1 VSAVVPPKPKRPP
14 GKSSKL
20 QMIRLGVRSSLAVFY
35 DESFGVDIG
44 RTWIPTLPAL
54 KKRWMFTVREPEL
67 AREVLVRRAG
77 DFHKSDI
84 MDPMLQDVTGDSLF
98 TSDGE
103 TWRRQRKLMDPAFA
117 QAGLKAVFPLMRQA
131 CDAAIARLAKHAA
144 EHPDEALN
152 VDAATTHFAADIIFR
167 TIFSEPI
174 SAADARTV
182 FAAFELFQKVSYAQG
197 MLQMARAPAGLVPGA
212 GAAKRAAR
220 KIRAILKDP
229 LDRRLKALKA
239 GTPCPTADILA
250 VLTSTVDPDTG
261 DTLGESELLDQIAF
275 LFLAGHETSA
285 SALAWA
291 LYLLAVDPGT
301 QANLNAEVA
310 EQVGEKKIEF
320 AHIKRLAKTRDAFR
334 ETLRLY
340 PPVAFFARDAMKDMQ
355 MGGRDIE
362 KGSIVVVAP
371 WLLHRQPRHWG
382 EAPDAFDPCRF
393 DTTQGQE
400 GLRCAYMPFS
410 MGERV
415 CVGAAFALQEATL
428 LLAEV
433 IRRFELS
440 PEPGHTPEPVARLT
454 LRSANG
460 IRVRIKAR

>member
-1 VSAVVPPKPKRPP
+1 MSDIVPPKPQRPP

-20 QMIRLGVRSSLAVFY
+20 QMVRLGVRSSLAVFF

-44 RTWIPTLPAL
+44 RTWIPTLPTL

-67 AREVLVRRAG
+67 AREVLVRRASA
-77 DFHKSDI
+77 FHKSDI
-84 MDPMLQDVTGDSLF
+84 MDPMLQDVTGESLF

-103 TWRRQRKLMDPAFA
+103 TWRRQRRLMDPAFA
-117 QAGLKAVFPLMRQA
+117 QAGLRAVFPLMRQA
-131 CDAAIARLAKHAA
+131 CDAAIERLAAHAT
-144 EHPDEALN
+144 ERPGEVLD
-152 VDAATTHFAADIIFR
+152 VDGTTTHFAADIIFR

-174 SAADARTV
+174 SAADAQAV
-182 FAAFELFQKVSYAQG
+182 FRAFEVFQKISYAQG
-197 MLQMARAPAGLVPGA
+197 MLQMAKVPSSFAPGA
-212 GAAKRAAR
+212 GQAKRAAR
-220 KIRAILKDP
+220 KIRAILKAP
-229 LDRRLKALKA
+229 LDRRLKALRA
-239 GTPCPTADILA
+239 GEPCPTADILA
-250 VLTSTVDPDTG
+250 VLTSTIDPDTG
-261 DTLGESELLDQIAF
+261 DTLAEDELLDQIAF

-291 LYLLAVDPGT
+291 LYLLAIDPGT
-301 QANLNAEVA
+301 QDAIKAEAA
-310 EQVGEKKIEF
+310 EQVGEGRIEF
-320 AHIKRLAKTRDAFR
+320 KHIKRLARTRDAFR

-340 PPVAFFARDAMKDMQ
+340 PPVAFFARDALEDMH

-371 WLLHRQPRHWG
+371 WLLHRQPKHWG
-382 EAPDAFDPCRF
+382 DAPDAFRPCRF
-393 DTTQGQE
+393 ATPQGEE
-400 GLRCAYMPFS
+400 GLRSAYMPFS

-428 LLAEV
+428 FLAEV
-433 IRRFELS
+433 VRRFELS

>member
-1 VSAVVPPKPKRPP
+1 VSDVIPPKPKRPP

-131 CDAAIARLAKHAA
+131 GDAAIARLADHVATR
-144 EHPDEALN
+144 PDDALN
-152 VDAATTHFAADIIFR
+152 VDAVTTHFAADIIFR
-167 TIFSEPI
+167 TIFSESI
-174 SAADARTV
+174 SAADAQTV
-182 FAAFELFQKVSYAQG
+182 FAAFEVFQKVSYAQG
-197 MLQMARAPAGLVPGA
+197 MLQMARAPARLVPGA

-220 KIRAILKDP
+220 KIRAILKGP

-239 GTPCPTADILA
+239 GEPCPTADILA
-250 VLTSTVDPDTG
+250 VLASTTDPDTG
-261 DTLGESELLDQIAF
+261 DALGESELLDQIAF

-291 LYLLAVDPGT
+291 LYLLAIDPGT
-301 QANLNAEVA
+301 QASLYAEVA
-310 EQVGEKKIEF
+310 EQVGDKTIEF
-320 AHIKRLAKTRDAFR
+320 AHIKRLAKVRDAFR

-340 PPVAFFARDAMKDMQ
+340 PPVAFFARDAMTDMRL
-355 MGGRDIE
+355 GGRDIE

-382 EAPDAFDPCRF
+382 ETPDAFDPSRF
-393 DTTQGQE
+393 DTAQGQE

-433 IRRFELS
+433 VRRFELS
-440 PEPGHTPEPVARLT
+440 PQQGHTPEPVARLT

-460 IRVRIKAR
+460 VRVRIKAR